1 MCKANPE
8 KITHIIDKLEALD
21 KLNKQDLESFVNDY
35 SKYIDKE
42 ILNTQKNENLM
53 FLSGKAI
60 LKVVD
65 SQNMQFSLDVY
76 YRNISDKYI
85 NKKMVGNLMEMDD
98 YLTEQAKSFLISK
111 NEMTFDI
118 EAPRDHKS

>member
-1 MCKANPE
+1 MCKPNAE

-42 ILNTQKNENLM
+42 ILNTQKNENLI
-53 FLSGKAI
+53 FLSGKAT

-65 SQNMQFSLDVY
+65 PQNMQFSLDIY
-76 YRNISDKYI
+76 YRNTLDKYI
-85 NKKMVGNLMEMDD
+85 NKKMEGNLMKMDD
-98 YLTEQAKSFLISK
+98 YLTEQAKLFLISK

-118 EAPRDHKS
+118 DAPSCKN